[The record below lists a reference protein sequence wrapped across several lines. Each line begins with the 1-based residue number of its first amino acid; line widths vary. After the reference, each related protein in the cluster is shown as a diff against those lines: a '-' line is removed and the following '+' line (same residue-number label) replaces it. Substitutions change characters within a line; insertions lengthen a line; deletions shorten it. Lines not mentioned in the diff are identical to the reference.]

1 MDYYE
6 KLIWGQFLPLVLGC
20 AYFVFAAGHGGWPL
34 IPAVFLFVLLQ
45 AIYFILLAAL
55 SRKEPRDERMRV
67 IELKSFKVGYLFV
80 MALVCFWV
88 GGTALHAI
96 NVPARMAVAVWLA
109 VWYGIESVR
118 TGTQVALYRASVRA

>member
-1 MDYYE
+1 
-6 KLIWGQFLPLVLGC
+6 
-20 AYFVFAAGHGGWPL
+20 
-34 IPAVFLFVLLQ
+34 
-45 AIYFILLAAL
+45 
-55 SRKEPRDERMRV
+55 MRV

>member
-1 MDYYE
+1 
-6 KLIWGQFLPLVLGC
+6 
-20 AYFVFAAGHGGWPL
+20 
-34 IPAVFLFVLLQ
+34 
-45 AIYFILLAAL
+45 
-55 SRKEPRDERMRV
+55 
-67 IELKSFKVGYLFV
+67 
-80 MALVCFWV
+80 VCFWV